1 MIYLSGHV
9 GDTLPMEVGFMVQPR
24 MGNLVDL
31 SARSWAA
38 DNGCYSQGDR
48 FQLELYLGWLQR
60 QRPHLA
66 TCLFATAPDVL
77 GDAAATLARSTPVL
91 PLIRELGYPAALV
104 GQDGLVDPPWETF
117 DAFFIGGTTA
127 WKMSMD
133 AFRLTREARRRG
145 KWCHMGRVN
154 SYRRLRLAELFGC
167 HSADGTI
174 LKYGPTT
181 NLPRVMRW
189 LGLERDLPLWET
201 A

>member
-9 GDTLPMEVGFMVQPR
+9 GDALPIEVGFMVQPG
-24 MGNLVDL
+24 MWNAVDL
-31 SARSWAA
+31 NSRPWAA
-38 DNGCYSQGDR
+38 DNGCYSQGDN
-48 FQLELYLGWLQR
+48 FNLDPYLDWLEKRR
-60 QRPHLA
+60 QHLP

-77 GDAAATLARSTPVL
+77 GDAEATLLRSAPVL

-133 AFRLTREARRRG
+133 AFRLTHEARRRG

-167 HSADGTI
+167 QSVDGTY
-174 LKYGPTT
+174 LKYGPIV

-189 LGLERDLPLWET
+189 LGHEQGLPLWET
-201 A
+201 T